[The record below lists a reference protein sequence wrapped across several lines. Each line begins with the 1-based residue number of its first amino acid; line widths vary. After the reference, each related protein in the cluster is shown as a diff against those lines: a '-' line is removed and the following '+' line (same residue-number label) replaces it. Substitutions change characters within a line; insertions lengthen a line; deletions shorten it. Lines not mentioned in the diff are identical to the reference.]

1 MDHGSLEDGP
11 LEHLRRQ
18 IGALERTRRA
28 TAGPMGATR
37 GAQAMS
43 ASPHVAPGV
52 SFGLDRIDGCFQG
65 GGLPFGLHEA
75 TPADGAV
82 PAPAMGF
89 ALMLMARTL
98 TCRGAGRGTAHG
110 VGRGLIVQSAGAE
123 REGGG
128 LYGPGLAALGLDPA
142 RLALVRVRRP
152 VEVLQVLDEALRSG
166 AVAAAI
172 AELEAGDQI
181 SLAASQ
187 RFNFWAQSHDSMAFI
202 VALQPSGNSAA
213 LTRWQVAAAP
223 SEGAVALARRRGLRR
238 PRLGGTGLELVLRRN
253 RRSTAGG
260 GFSGRWIV
268 EWDGEDCCFRTP
280 EALPAPV
287 AGTAGHRPDAAVA

>member
-1 MDHGSLEDGP
+1 MDDGSLAEDP
-11 LEHLRRQ
+11 LDHLRRK

-28 TAGPMGATR
+28 TAGPDRRLKADWRMAEVAVQEGV
-37 GAQAMS
+37 QAIS
-43 ASPHVAPGV
+43 GV
-52 SFGLDRIDGCFQG
+52 SLGLGRIDSCFQG

-75 TPADGAV
+75 TPADGAA

-98 TCRGAGRGTAHG
+98 AARRE
-110 VGRGLIVQSAGAE
+110 GRGLIVQSAGAE

-152 VEVLQVLDEALRSG
+152 AEVLQVLDEALRSG
-166 AVAAAI
+166 AVAAAV
-172 AELEAGDQI
+172 AELETGEQI

-187 RFNFWAQSHDSMAFI
+187 RFNFWAQSHDSMGI
-202 VALQPSGNSAA
+202 VVALQPSGNSAA
-213 LTRWQVAAAP
+213 MTRWQVAAAP
-223 SEGAVALARRRGLRR
+223 SEGAVAFARRRGLRR
-238 PRLGGTGLELVLRRN
+238 PRLGAPGLELVLRRN
-253 RRSTAGG
+253 RRSAAGG
-260 GFSGRWIV
+260 GLSGRWIV
-268 EWDGEDCCFRTP
+268 EWDGEDCGFRTP
-280 EALPAPV
+280 EALPASV